1 MQRGIGQLSL
11 ILLAAL
17 LAMATAHGQESP
29 VAINTAEAVT
39 DPAPPNRI
47 EEIQYKLAQLKGAV
61 SNQVTPLPEGETR
74 VLAAL
79 VIGSKGRCQWRPDK
93 DSAWK
98 KAEVNDSLRAGA
110 HIRTGLNS
118 MLTLRC
124 GLNSTVLVDSN
135 TRATLPQLI
144 QDGQKLKTI
153 VTVDRGR
160 ADIQVDHVGLTN
172 DFSVLTPSGS
182 LAVKGT
188 GMGVQ
193 YDGFEGT
200 RIVGARHNRMNAI
213 EMRYFA
219 REGHVWFMSGG
230 AVSTQSVPN
239 PAIGAALETQPEAS
253 LQAYEAEDA
262 ASYDSVADQA
272 LSSTDSA
279 TLTTRVVLAQER
291 QTVNESVL
299 NELEQQVIAN
309 MLAEQEALLQAA
321 IDAANAGIIDEEV
334 VAIIDETIEEE
345 EDNPPPTQEI
355 LDIPGYSSYF
365 AQMQNPSDQAFLAA
379 AMVLDLVGKDIPL
392 GFNTG
397 GIGQSV
403 DVNGQTVERRQL
415 PIALETKFYLAGYDG
430 SLTGGR
436 ESAAIPVGYAELP
449 DSGPLRQMY
458 DGLIQ
463 YGLDRPDWFTASS
476 GGSGVPTNADLE
488 QMVQI
493 YENYLQ
499 ANSVAFGGQLV
510 APRQFFV
517 NSLGEVIFTVPSTGF
532 TPYGAQLLLE
542 NVPSF
547 FPGGIDGFTINQ

>member
-1 MQRGIGQLSL
+1 MQRGIGHFSL
-11 ILLAAL
+11 MLLAAL

-29 VAINTAEAVT
+29 VAVNTAEAVT

-47 EEIQYKLAQLKGAV
+47 DEIQYKLAQLKGSISVQAK
-61 SNQVTPLPEGETR
+61 PLPEGETR

-79 VIGSKGRCQWRPDK
+79 VIESKGRCQWRPDK
-93 DSAWK
+93 DAAWK

-193 YDGFEGT
+193 YDGFKGT

-272 LSSTDSA
+272 LASTDSA

-291 QTVNESVL
+291 QAVNESVL
-299 NELEQQVIAN
+299 NELEQLVIAN
-309 MLAEQEALLQAA
+309 MLAEQEALLLAA
-321 IDAANAGIIDEEV
+321 MDAANSGIIDEELV
-334 VAIIDETIEEE
+334 DIIDDTIEN
-345 EDNPPPTQEI
+345 DPPPTQEI

-365 AQMQNPSDQAFLAA
+365 TQMQNPSDQAFLAA

-392 GFNTG
+392 YSGMTS
-397 GIGQSV
+397 GIGASV
-403 DVNGQTVERRQL
+403 EVNGQTVDRRKL
-415 PIALETKFYLAGYDG
+415 PRALENAFYQAGYDG

-436 ESAAIPVGYAELP
+436 ESAAIPSGYDDLP
-449 DSGPLRQMY
+449 STGPLRDMY
-458 DGLIQ
+458 LNLIS
-463 YGLDRPDWFTASS
+463 YGLNRPDWFDPNSSS
-476 GGSGVPTNADLE
+476 GTPTNADLE

-499 ANSVAFGGQLV
+499 ANSAAFSGDLET
-510 APRQFFV
+510 PRQFFV
-517 NSLGEVIFTVPSTGF
+517 NSLDVALFTVPSTGF
-532 TPYGAQLLLE
+532 TPYANQLLFD

-547 FPGGIDGFTINQ
+547 PPGNGFSGGFTIEQ

>member
-1 MQRGIGQLSL
+1 MQRGIVHFSL
-11 ILLAAL
+11 MLPAVLLAI
-17 LAMATAHGQESP
+17 ATAHGQENP

-47 EEIQYKLAQLKGAV
+47 EEIQYKLAQLKGAINV
-61 SNQVTPLPEGETR
+61 QAEALPEGQTR

-79 VIGSKGRCQWRPDK
+79 VIESKGRCQWRPDK
-93 DSAWK
+93 DAAWK
-98 KAEVNDSLRAGA
+98 KAEVNDSLRPGA

-118 MLTLRC
+118 TLTLRC

-135 TRATLPQLI
+135 TRAKLPQLI
-144 QDGQKLKTI
+144 QDGDKLKTI

-219 REGHVWFMSGG
+219 RDGHVWFMSGG

-262 ASYDSVADQA
+262 SSYDSVADQA
-272 LSSTDSA
+272 LAATDSA
-279 TLTTRVVLAQER
+279 TVTTRVVLAQER
-291 QTVNESVL
+291 QSVNESVL
-299 NELEQQVIAN
+299 NELEQLVIAN
-309 MLAEQEALLQAA
+309 MLAEQEALLLAA
-321 IDAANAGIIDEEV
+321 MDAAESDIIDEEV
-334 VAIIDETIEEE
+334 VEIIDDTI
-345 EDNPPPTQEI
+345 DNDPPPTQEI

-365 AQMQNPSDQAFLAA
+365 AQLQNPSDQAFLAA
-379 AMVLDLVGKDIPL
+379 AMVLDLVGKDTPF
-392 GFNTG
+392 GSNSS
-397 GIGQSV
+397 GIGETINVPGEGNVQ
-403 DVNGQTVERRQL
+403 RRQL
-415 PIALETKFYLAGYDG
+415 PIALETKFYEAGYDG

-436 ESAAIPVGYAELP
+436 ESAAIPIGYDELP
-449 DSGPLRQMY
+449 DSGPLKQMY
-458 DGLIQ
+458 EGLIQ
-463 YGLDRPDWFTASS
+463 YGLDRPDWFIVSS
-476 GGSGVPTNADLE
+476 GPGVPTNADLE

-499 ANSVAFGGQLV
+499 ANSAAFGGQLV

-517 NSLGEVIFTVPSTGF
+517 NSLGEVILIPSTGF
-532 TPYGAQLLLE
+532 TPYAGQLLLN

-547 FPGGIDGFTINQ
+547 SNGLTGGFKIEQ

>member
-1 MQRGIGQLSL
+1 MQRGIGHFSL
-11 ILLAAL
+11 TLLATM
-17 LAMATAHGQESP
+17 LAVAGAHAQEP
-29 VAINTAEAVT
+29 AVAINTAEAVT
-39 DPAPPNRI
+39 DPAPPTRI
-47 EEIQYKLAQLKGAV
+47 EEIQYKLAQLKGTITEQAK
-61 SNQVTPLPEGETR
+61 PLAEGQTR

-79 VIGSKGRCQWRPDK
+79 VIDTKGRCQWRPDK
-93 DSAWK
+93 DAAWK
-98 KAEVNDSLRAGA
+98 KAEVNDSLRPGA

-135 TRATLPQLI
+135 TRAQLPQLI
-144 QDGQKLKTI
+144 QDGDKLKTI

-230 AVSTQSVPN
+230 AVSSQSVPN
-239 PAIGAALETQPEAS
+239 PAIAAALETQPEAS

-272 LSSTDSA
+272 LAATDTA
-279 TLTTRVVLAQER
+279 AVTTRVVLAQER
-291 QTVNESVL
+291 QTVNDSVL
-299 NELEQQVIAN
+299 NELEQEVIAN
-309 MLAEQEALLQAA
+309 MLAEQEALLLAA
-321 IDAANAGIIDEEV
+321 MDAANSGIIDEEIV
-334 VAIIDETIEEE
+334 DIIDETIENE
-345 EDNPPPTQEI
+345 EDIPPTQEI
-355 LDIPGYSSYF
+355 LDIPGYASYF
-365 AQMQNPSDQAFLAA
+365 SQMQSPSDQAFLAA
-379 AMVLDLVGKDIPL
+379 AMVLDLVGKDTPI

-403 DVNGQTVERRQL
+403 EVAAGVFEDRRQL
-415 PIALETKFYLAGYDG
+415 PIKLETKFYIDGGYDG

-436 ESAAIPVGYAELP
+436 ESAAIPDSYADLP
-449 DSGPLRQMY
+449 TTGPLRDMY
-458 DGLIQ
+458 LSLIQ
-463 YGLDRPDWFTASS
+463 YGLDRPDWFTVSS
-476 GGSGVPTNADLE
+476 GSGVPTNADLE

-499 ANSVAFGGQLV
+499 ANAAAFPGGLE

-517 NSLGEVIFTVPSTGF
+517 DSLGEVIYTVPGTGF
-532 TPYGAQLLLE
+532 TLYGNTLLLE
-542 NVPSF
+542 HVPSYT
-547 FPGGIDGFTINQ
+547 GSGLLGFKIEQ